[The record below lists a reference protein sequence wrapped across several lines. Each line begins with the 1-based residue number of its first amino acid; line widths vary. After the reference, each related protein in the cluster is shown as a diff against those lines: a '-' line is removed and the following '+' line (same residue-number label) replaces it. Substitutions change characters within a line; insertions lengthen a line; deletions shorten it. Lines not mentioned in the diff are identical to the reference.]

1 MADYHATADVPVPS
15 KAELL
20 RALRESRDEVVKL
33 VGSLPAARFEEGLG
47 IRRKLAQA
55 NPTSAQAQRDVSI
68 DLNKLGGVAVEAG
81 DLADAR
87 VRFEEGLGI
96 DRKLAQGVVCLEYG
110 TAPVFVAMP
119 HQNACLSRRMEGGRD
134 PDNSN
139 GTLSVYESDRG
150 HNSLAVVKG
159 THPGGF
165 APK

>member
-1 MADYHATADVPVPS
+1 MLEPLTILPGVGPRS
-15 KAELL
+15 NGK
-20 RALRESRDEVVKL
+20 DERL
-33 VGSLPAARFEEGLG
+33 
-47 IRRKLAQA
+47 
-55 NPTSAQAQRDVSI
+55 
-68 DLNKLGGVAVEAG
+68 
-81 DLADAR
+81 
-87 VRFEEGLGI
+87 

-110 TAPVFVAMP
+110 IAPVFVAMP